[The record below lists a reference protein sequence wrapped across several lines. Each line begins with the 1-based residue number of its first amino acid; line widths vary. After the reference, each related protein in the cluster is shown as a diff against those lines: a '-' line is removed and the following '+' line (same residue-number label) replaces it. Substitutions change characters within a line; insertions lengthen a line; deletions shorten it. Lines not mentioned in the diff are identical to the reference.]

1 MFCLEMRKYKG
12 IESEIATSRTN
23 AWLTEEQAA
32 SHLSSELTA
41 CIPKTFIVNEIL
53 VANEQRISTMTGIE
67 DILNDFL
74 LHIEEALRQWLID
87 GIFEDSIRITPPGLI
102 EVGPTWMGDL
112 SPSVSVGMGLN
123 KGQEDRM
130 PAYVN

>member
-1 MFCLEMRKYKG
+1 MHKYKG
-12 IESEIATSRTN
+12 IESEIGTSRTD
-23 AWLTEEQAA
+23 AWLAKEQAA

-41 CIPKTFIVNEIL
+41 CIPKTFIENEIL
-53 VANEQRISTMTGIE
+53 VANKQRISTMTGVE

-87 GIFEDSIRITPPGLI
+87 GIFEDSFRITPPGLI

-112 SPSVSVGMGLN
+112 SPSVSVGLGL
-123 KGQEDRM
+123 KTD
-130 PAYVN
+130 

>member
-1 MFCLEMRKYKG
+1 MHKYKG
-12 IESEIATSRTN
+12 IESEIGTSRTN
-23 AWLTEEQAA
+23 AWLAEEQAA

-53 VANEQRISTMTGIE
+53 VANEQRSSTMTGVE

-74 LHIEEALRQWLID
+74 HHIEETFGQWLVASVS
-87 GIFEDSIRITPPGLI
+87 EDSIRITPPGLI

-112 SPSVSVGMGLN
+112 SPSVSVGLGL
-123 KGQEDRM
+123 KTD
-130 PAYVN
+130 